1 MRIHKRETP
10 RTGPSEMVIYRFPA
24 KLKKILWRPSK
35 CVLSSTQSAHY
46 FNTERRY
53 KAERA
58 MPSRCLNHCIVFP
71 LNYEKGSRRLSTRIS
86 FGLWLKFMKGERHFS
101 LSCLIKYTKWM
112 PAINL
117 KLWRQP
123 SPKPRL
129 TKGLRFLTPPWAFFS
144 LAPCSLGL
152 SGVRSLQP
160 FRKSI
165 NFPKCKPSY
174 SLGNVLI

>member
-1 MRIHKRETP
+1 
-10 RTGPSEMVIYRFPA
+10 MVICRFPA

-35 CVLSSTQSAHY
+35 CVLSSTQSTHY

-58 MPSRCLNHCIVFP
+58 MPSTCLNHCIVFF
-71 LNYEKGSRRLSTRIS
+71 LNCEKGSRRLPTSIS
-86 FGLWLKFMKGERHFS
+86 FGLLTVYEGREAFLPLMSDQVHKVN
-101 LSCLIKYTKWM
+101 

-123 SPKPRL
+123 SPKPHL
-129 TKGLRFLTPPWAFFS
+129 TKGLRFLTPPWCFLFLDAVF
-144 LAPCSLGL
+144 CSLSL

-160 FRKSI
+160 FLKSI
-165 NFPKCKPSY
+165 NFPKCKPSC